1 MTEFREDEFS
11 ELLRYFNNQW
21 WLEGEIKS
29 KSFLLKDPKNVS
41 LLNFHGLFLSRQ
53 KKYNEAQDYFDRA
66 IKINKNFIDS
76 YNNSALNQKK
86 IGNLEKAEYF
96 YKKALKID
104 PNNPALN
111 NNYAVLLK
119 EKGDYDN
126 SIIYYL
132 KAVEY
137 NNNYFEAYN
146 NLGSAYFKINKI
158 TEAIKC
164 FNKAILLNPNY
175 AEAYNN
181 LGNIEAESSNN
192 YHKAIE
198 FYKKAHEINNT
209 YVDAI
214 HNLGHAYYKIYDF
227 VNALKFLN
235 LAVSL
240 DPNFSEPYNSLGMVF
255 YIKQQ
260 FKKAE
265 EYYLT
270 CLRIDPHNKLANF
283 NLGVLYVRLEKF
295 KEGWFYREK
304 KRRIDNTLNN
314 QENDKSWDGKYVD
327 GILYVKREQGVG
339 DEISFLS
346 MVHDLCDKAKFI
358 YLEIDYRISGLAEKF
373 FLKNNLN
380 NFKIIKWDPKLNK
393 VGGVPFKNYDKHI
406 SIGSLGQFL
415 RNDKNSFINA
425 KFPYLVPFQDKRIY
439 FKNKLMNNK
448 KYNVGISW
456 KTTNPSEI
464 HRNITLDKIKK
475 ILGNTN
481 CNFYNLQFGDCTADK
496 EFFNKNEELLTFYDI
511 DYKDDFESV
520 AALITEL
527 DFVITIQNTIAHLSC
542 ALSKETWVIL
552 STFPRFNWGFE
563 KDECCWYPTAK
574 IFRQKILLEWDEVT
588 FAIEQKIKALP
599 RKSR

>member
-1 MTEFREDEFS
+1 MSEVTEDEFN

-29 KSFLLKDPKNVS
+29 KLFLLKDPKNVS
-41 LLNFHGLFLSRQ
+41 LLNFHGLFLSHQ
-53 KKYNEAQDYFDRA
+53 KKYKEAQDCFDKA

-86 IGNLEKAEYF
+86 IGNLENAEYF
-96 YKKALKID
+96 YKKALKINS
-104 PNNPALN
+104 NNPALN

-119 EKGDYDN
+119 EKGDYN
-126 SIIYYL
+126 SSIIYYL
-132 KAVEY
+132 KAIEC

-158 TEAIKC
+158 TEAIDC

-198 FYKKAHEINNT
+198 FYKKAYEINNT

-214 HNLGHAYYKIYDF
+214 HNLGNAYFKIYDL

-235 LAVSL
+235 LAISL
-240 DPNFSEPYNSLGMVF
+240 DPTFTEAYNSLGMVF
-255 YIKQQ
+255 YLKQQ
-260 FKKAE
+260 FKEAE
-265 EYYLT
+265 ENYFSS
-270 CLRIDPHNKLANF
+270 LRIDPNNKLANF
-283 NLGVLYVRLEKF
+283 NLGVLYVRQEKF

-304 KRRIDNTLNN
+304 KRTLHNTFYHK
-314 QENDKSWDGKYVD
+314 EVDKLWDGKYVD
-327 GILYVKREQGVG
+327 GILYVWREQGVG

-346 MVHDLCDKAKFI
+346 MVYDLRDKAKFI
-358 YLEIDYRISGLAEKF
+358 YLEIDYRISELAERF
-373 FLKNNLN
+373 FLKNNFN
-380 NFKIIKWDPKLNK
+380 NIKIVKWNSKLERA
-393 VGGVPFKNYDKHI
+393 VGTSFKNYDKHI

-415 RNDKNSFINA
+415 RNDKDSFLNA
-425 KFPYLVPFQDKRIY
+425 KFPYLVPSQDKRIY
-439 FKNKLMNNK
+439 FKNKLINNNK
-448 KYNVGISW
+448 YNIGISW

-475 ILGNTN
+475 ILTNIN
-481 CNFYNLQFGDCTADK
+481 CNFYNLQFGDYTADK

-511 DYKDDFESV
+511 DYKDDFESI
-520 AALITEL
+520 AALIAEL

-542 ALSKETWVIL
+542 ALSKETWVML

-563 KDECCWYPTAK
+563 KDQCCWYPTAK
-574 IFRQKILLEWDEVT
+574 IFRQKIISEWDEVT
-588 FAIEQKIKALP
+588 CAIEQKIKALP